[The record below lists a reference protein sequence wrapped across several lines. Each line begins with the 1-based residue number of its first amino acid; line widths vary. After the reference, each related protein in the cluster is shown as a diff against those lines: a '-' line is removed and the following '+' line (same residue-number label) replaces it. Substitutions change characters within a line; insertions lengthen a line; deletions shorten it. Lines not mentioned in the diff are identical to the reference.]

1 MNKREA
7 AEYLNV
13 SERAVE
19 RYANRGKLS
28 VRLEKGKRG
37 NVAVY
42 DDGELRKLK
51 AALDAERGVMR
62 PAVALPD
69 TPDQEPR
76 QLARLSDV
84 RGSVDFLALL
94 SQLGNAAQT
103 RQTLSPVELA
113 AKHLL
118 TLDEAATLSGLS
130 KNHLSDAI
138 HSGKLKAKKIGRG
151 WKVKPLNLKSYT
163 DKL

>member
-1 MNKREA
+1 
-7 AEYLNV
+7 
-13 SERAVE
+13 
-19 RYANRGKLS
+19 
-28 VRLEKGKRG
+28 
-37 NVAVY
+37 VAVY

-51 AALDAERGVMR
+51 AALDAERGLVR

-76 QLARLSDV
+76 QLARLSDG
-84 RGSVDFLALL
+84 RGSIDFLALL
-94 SQLGNAAQT
+94 SQFGNAAQT

-130 KNHLSDAI
+130 KNHLTDAI
-138 HSGKLKAKKIGRG
+138 HSGKLKARKIGRG
-151 WKVKPLNLKSYT
+151 WKVKPVNLKSYT